1 MAAKNTSYIVTL
13 ILVRPVNMTASLMQL
28 KDKGKTNLKGF
39 EESDN
44 GDNDSDVD
52 CWQWWQW
59 GSRWKAILNDIK
71 NT

>member
-52 CWQWWQW
+52 NGDNGAQDEKQ
-59 GSRWKAILNDIK
+59 S
-71 NT
+71 

>member
-1 MAAKNTSYIVTL
+1 
-13 ILVRPVNMTASLMQL
+13 MTASLMQL

-52 CWQWWQW
+52 NGDNGAQDEKQ
-59 GSRWKAILNDIK
+59 S
-71 NT
+71 